1 MSRVERGNCEGG
13 REDRGDDE
21 TERYKWRMEGQHEV
35 VKGGRANVQLPLV
48 HLSFSVL
55 AYLIN
60 SSRMT
65 VT

>member
-1 MSRVERGNCEGG
+1 MIGRGKVD
-13 REDRGDDE
+13 DRIE
-21 TERYKWRMEGQHEV
+21 EYEWRMEGQHEV
-35 VKGGRANVQLPLV
+35 VKGGRANVQLPLL

-55 AYLIN
+55 AYLN